1 MFIAL
6 FYFYTVYFDFMPNMI
21 KLILVLMSSGCF
33 GNMVDRFGRLSGNMY
48 NKNGVIDFI
57 DVTPMFPF
65 FRAIFNVADVCVVA
79 SFVFMVYII

>member
-1 MFIAL
+1 MFIVL

-48 NKNGVIDFI
+48 YKNGVI
-57 DVTPMFPF
+57 VLLM
-65 FRAIFNVADVCVVA
+65 
-79 SFVFMVYII
+79 